1 MNSTNEEMRELLAE
15 IKAFR
20 SDVVSTAKQ
29 FDERITKCENA
40 LEKERRKRQSKDDK
54 VQAQLKELFES
65 VNELAKTPIW
75 RDESDGR
82 VAINRKKTYA
92 RFKSL
97 GVSPRDALNALAEEG
112 WLIRDSEG
120 KNTRTVRT
128 PRGIERAVMINSY
141 GHISIS

>member
-20 SDVVSTAKQ
+20 SDVVSMAKQ

-75 RDESDGR
+75 RDESNGR

-97 GVSPRDALNALAEEG
+97 GVSPRDALNAPREG

>member
-1 MNSTNEEMRELLAE
+1 MNTNEEMRELLAE

-20 SDVVSTAKQ
+20 GDVVSTMKQ

-40 LEKERRKRQSKDDK
+40 LEKERRKRQSKDDR

-75 RDESDGR
+75 CDESGGR
-82 VAINRKKTYA
+82 VAIDRKKAYA

-97 GVSPRDALNALAEEG
+97 GVSPRDALNALAREG
-112 WLIRDSEG
+112 LLVHDSEG
-120 KNTRTVRT
+120 KNTRPVRT
-128 PRGIERAVMINSY
+128 PHGGIERAVVINSY